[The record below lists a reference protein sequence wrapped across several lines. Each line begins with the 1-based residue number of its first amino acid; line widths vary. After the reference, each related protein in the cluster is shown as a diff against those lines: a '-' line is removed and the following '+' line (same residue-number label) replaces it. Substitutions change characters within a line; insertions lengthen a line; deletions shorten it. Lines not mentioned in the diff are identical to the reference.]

1 MNWAGIPLKVT
12 PVNWERLK
20 PVIVTTVPAGP
31 SVGQMEEIDG
41 PMSSAVVLRARAVP
55 RTET

>member
-1 MNWAGIPLKVT
+1 LKVT

-31 SVGQMEEIDG
+31 SEGQIEETDG
-41 PMSSAVVLRARAVP
+41 PMSSAAVLSARAVP

>member
-1 MNWAGIPLKVT
+1 MKVT

-31 SVGQMEEIDG
+31 SVGQIEEIDG
-41 PMSSAVVLRARAVP
+41 PMNSADVLSARAVP